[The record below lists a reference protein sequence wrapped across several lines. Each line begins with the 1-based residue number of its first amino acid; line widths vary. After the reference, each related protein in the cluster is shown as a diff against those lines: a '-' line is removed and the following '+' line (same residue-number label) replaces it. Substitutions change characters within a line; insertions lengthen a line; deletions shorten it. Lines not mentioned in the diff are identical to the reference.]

1 MKVVKVLLKV
11 VLGIVALVLL
21 AVLTLPLWLGPVAKP
36 IAGTMVPKFTQ
47 TGFHLGHLYLNP
59 YTCRFELADM
69 QLENPAGYPEKYAVT
84 VGDVAFDA
92 KTLSL
97 ATDVIH
103 IEEIKIKDIFV
114 SVVSGGPEK
123 VGNFTQIQYNVAG
136 GKEKF
141 EAKKAEAEKKAELAK
156 AEKPAKEETAA
167 ESEAEK
173 PAKKI
178 IIDRLEI
185 SGLKVQLGFLPI
197 AIPSFTLTDIGK
209 DSGGATL
216 EEAWQSILTS
226 IMKAAGAV
234 GDQLKNLGSATGDAA
249 KQASEAAGKAA
260 KQASEAASKA
270 ASQAGEA
277 LGNAAGKASDAVGAG
292 AKAAGEAAGK
302 AIDSIKNLW

>member
-1 MKVVKVLLKV
+1 MKKLAKFLLKV
-11 VLGIVALVLL
+11 VLGVVALVLL
-21 AVLTLPLWLGPVAKP
+21 AVLTLPVWLGPVVKP
-36 IAGTMVPKFTQ
+36 VANTMVPKFTK
-47 TGFHLGHLYLNP
+47 TGFNLGHLYLNP
-59 YTCRFELADM
+59 YTARFELADM
-69 QLENPAGYPEKYAVT
+69 QLANPEGYPEKYAVT

-97 ATDVIH
+97 VTDVIH

-123 VGNFTQIQYNVAG
+123 IGNFTQIQYNVAG

-141 EAKKAEAEKKAELAK
+141 EAKKAEAAKQAELEKKAE
-156 AEKPAKEETAA
+156 AEKPAKETAA
-167 ESEAEK
+167 EPEAEK

-197 AIPSFTLTDIGK
+197 ALPSFTLTDIGK

-216 EEAWQSILTS
+216 EEAWQIVLSGIL
-226 IMKAAGAV
+226 KAAGAV
-234 GDQLKNLGSATGDAA
+234 GDQLKNLGSMTGDAA
-249 KQASEAAGKAA
+249 GKAG
-260 KQASEAASKA
+260 EAASKA

-302 AIDSIKNLW
+302 ALDSIKSLW